1 MNPTIAFVT
10 LGCAKNNVDSEKAM
24 GALAGDG
31 FSLTSDPASADVV
44 IVNTCGFIE
53 PAREESIDEILQ
65 IAELKKTGRL
75 RSLIVGGCFVVRNR
89 DELEA
94 ELPEVDRFL
103 GLLDPV
109 EIRAVCREVSSQ
121 LVSCQVTN
129 VGTER
134 SQGGDDLLDIP
145 RVLTTPGHFAYLKI
159 AEGCSNACSF
169 CAIPLIR
176 GATVSVE
183 PDDLIAESTA
193 LARSGVK
200 ELILI
205 AQDTTLYGHD
215 LKEGPGGTGIDIAGL
230 LRRLHTEV
238 EGIEWIRLMYAYP
251 SRVTG
256 DLLDVMAS
264 SSRIVPYLDLPV
276 QSGSDSVLKE
286 MRRGMGRNAM
296 IELLH
301 RVRESVPGIT
311 LRTSLIVGFPG
322 ESERDFQKTLDLIR
336 EVRFE
341 RLGVFTWSPEEGTPS
356 FELDGRVPKEEME
369 RRAAEVRAIQ
379 RDIML
384 EINGSLTGEVV
395 EVMVDE
401 PLDDLPPFSWL
412 GRTRGD
418 APEVDQGIYLE
429 GPGGGVPEPDLKPG
443 DIVRAEVVGNID
455 FDLEGVVLG
464 D

>member
-1 MNPTIAFVT
+1 
-10 LGCAKNNVDSEKAM
+10 
-24 GALAGDG
+24 
-31 FSLTSDPASADVV
+31 
-44 IVNTCGFIE
+44 
-53 PAREESIDEILQ
+53 
-65 IAELKKTGRL
+65 
-75 RSLIVGGCFVVRNR
+75 
-89 DELEA
+89 
-94 ELPEVDRFL
+94 
-103 GLLDPV
+103 
-109 EIRAVCREVSSQ
+109 
-121 LVSCQVTN
+121 
-129 VGTER
+129 
-134 SQGGDDLLDIP
+134 
-145 RVLTTPGHFAYLKI
+145 
-159 AEGCSNACSF
+159 
-169 CAIPLIR
+169 
-176 GATVSVE
+176 
-183 PDDLIAESTA
+183 
-193 LARSGVK
+193 
-200 ELILI
+200 
-205 AQDTTLYGHD
+205 
-215 LKEGPGGTGIDIAGL
+215 
-230 LRRLHTEV
+230 
-238 EGIEWIRLMYAYP
+238 
-251 SRVTG
+251 
-256 DLLDVMAS
+256 
-264 SSRIVPYLDLPV
+264 
-276 QSGSDSVLKE
+276 
-286 MRRGMGRNAM
+286 MGRTAM

-356 FELDGRVPKEEME
+356 FELDGRVPEEEME